1 MHMSLPFLAATA
13 LGLLLAPATRAQG
26 TCGNLTVTIS
36 PNPAPYGAPVTV
48 TVANNSGSPA
58 SLSSSCVITAIY
70 PALGA
75 APVFA
80 PFCLTVL
87 TPVAPGNS
95 LSQIWD
101 QKGNCDQQVPAGPYT
116 VVVNAFPG
124 GSCNFPLTISPC
136 PSGGISSFGTG
147 CGSGAACG
155 GPATLTLQDCPL
167 NGTTATFRLANGPAN
182 SPSALALGGSNTS
195 WSGVPLPIPIGIGC
209 SILVSLDVILPGP
222 LTSIEGLALFPGSI
236 PADPAL
242 VGQTLYAEAAAVTA
256 SGAIRTTNGLAVT
269 IG

>member
-1 MHMSLPFLAATA
+1 MRIPLSLLTA
-13 LGLLLAPATRAQG
+13 PCLSLLLAPASSAQG

-48 TVANNSGSPA
+48 TVANNSGNAA

-70 PALGA
+70 PTLGT

-87 TPVAPGNS
+87 TPVPPGTQ
-95 LSQIWD
+95 LSQTWD
-101 QKGNCDQQVPAGPYT
+101 QKGNCDQQVPPGLYT
-116 VVVNAFPG
+116 VVVNAVPG

-136 PSGGISSFGTG
+136 PAGAISSFGTG

-155 GPATLTLQDCPL
+155 GPATLTLQDCPV
-167 NGTTATFRLANGPAN
+167 NGTIVTFRLANGPAN
-182 SPSALALGGSNTS
+182 APSALALGGSNTS
-195 WSGVPLPIPIGIGC
+195 WMGVPLPIPIGLGC

-222 LTSIEGLALFPGSI
+222 LTASDGLALFPASI

-242 VGQTLYAEAAAVTA
+242 VGQTVYAEGAAIA
-256 SGAIRTTNGLAVT
+256 SGTVRATNGLAVT